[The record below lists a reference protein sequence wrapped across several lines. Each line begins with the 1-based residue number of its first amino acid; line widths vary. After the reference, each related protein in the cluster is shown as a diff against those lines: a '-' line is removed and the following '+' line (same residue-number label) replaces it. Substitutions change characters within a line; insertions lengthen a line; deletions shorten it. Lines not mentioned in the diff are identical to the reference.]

1 MYLGVLHSELCLI
14 VCEWKTGE
22 YRGMGCNT
30 SKDAIKAVEAAA
42 SAADNT
48 AEELAD
54 SVEDKVAELFEGR
67 PLDFA
72 GF

>member
-1 MYLGVLHSELCLI
+1 
-14 VCEWKTGE
+14 
-22 YRGMGCNT
+22 MGCNT

-42 SAADNT
+42 TAADNT

-72 GF
+72 GFQNLFVRYTLVCNNYNSNIRMLR